1 MDNFA
6 QKNGKKEETADIQFE
21 EVFDID
27 EIQRKLQESIDK
39 NDPEEDSGEVIN
51 PTLLFTPK
59 EEIKEVEQKPTPT
72 PVVAPQV
79 QVDLSAKK
87 YVIYIDPN
95 NIDFMESLPSDDRRT
110 IINKI
115 LKEQNIVLKDRKR
128 QQAKTR
134 FITHVMLACA
144 TFVICFPIMFVAAN
158 KALEATIANY
168 KQSKQNFTRLYREQ
182 GKIKMQDAAS
192 LPNAKY

>member
-1 MDNFA
+1 MDNFT
-6 QKNGKKEETADIQFE
+6 QENKKKEETADIQFE

-27 EIQRKLQESIDK
+27 EIQKKLQESMDK
-39 NDPEEDSGEVIN
+39 NDPEDDPGEEIN
-51 PTLLFTPK
+51 PTLLFTQK
-59 EEIKEVEQKPTPT
+59 EEVKEVEQKPA
-72 PVVAPQV
+72 PVVAPQA

-95 NIDFMESLPSDDRRT
+95 NIDFMESLPSEDRRT

-128 QQAKTR
+128 QQARTR
-134 FITHVMLACA
+134 FITHVILACA
-144 TFVICFPIMFVAAN
+144 TFVISFPIMFVAAN
-158 KALEATIANY
+158 KALEATITNY